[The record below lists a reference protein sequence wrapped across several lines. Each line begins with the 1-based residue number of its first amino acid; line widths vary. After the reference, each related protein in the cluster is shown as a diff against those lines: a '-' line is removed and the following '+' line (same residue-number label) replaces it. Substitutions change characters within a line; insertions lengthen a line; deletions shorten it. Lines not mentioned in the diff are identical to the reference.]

1 MAMNQRIL
9 IAIVALAALAIPT
22 AAVAKPDHG
31 KHQGKHAEKSHG
43 KKTKKVMFVFK
54 GTYSGGVV
62 DVAAGNAH
70 VRKGGFVGQSVT
82 FDFTDAKVRAA
93 DPNGDQQV
101 DVTDVKDGDKVLVQ
115 ARVAKRTQYADV
127 AGAIPARKLVDKTN
141 PRVEDDA
148 AETP

>member
-1 MAMNQRIL
+1 MNQRIL
-9 IAIVALAALAIPT
+9 IAIVAVAALAIPT

-31 KHQGKHAEKSHG
+31 KHQHKHAEKSHG
-43 KKTKKVMFVFK
+43 KQTKKVMFVFK

-62 DVAAGNAH
+62 EVAAGNAH

-82 FDFTDAKVRAA
+82 FDLSDAKIRAA
-93 DPNGDQQV
+93 DTNGDQQV

-115 ARVAKRTQYADV
+115 ARVPKRTQYADV
-127 AGAIPARKLVDKTN
+127 TDAISARKLIDKTN
-141 PRVEDDA
+141 PRVDDDD

>member
-1 MAMNQRIL
+1 MNQRIL
-9 IAIVALAALAIPT
+9 IAIVAVAALAIPT

-31 KHQGKHAEKSHG
+31 NHHGKHAEKSHG

-54 GTYSGGVV
+54 GTYSGGLV

-93 DPNGDQQV
+93 DTNGDQRV

-127 AGAIPARKLVDKTN
+127 ADAIPARKLVDKTN